1 MQHLSRTALA
11 TCLAALIGL
20 TTAPIG
26 SAQTTGTAASDRAAD
41 YVVNDPQADFERR
54 IVDIPMRDGV
64 KLHTII
70 LIPKGAHHAPMLLT
84 RTPYDAEGM
93 TNQAK
98 SNQLSAVLQGYDNFP
113 ELFNKDG
120 YIRVV
125 QDIRGKYGSEGDYV
139 MNRPQVG
146 PLNDSTVDHSTDTWD
161 TIDWLVKHVPESN
174 AKVGILGIS
183 YDGFTSLM
191 ALFHPHPALKVAI
204 PMNPMVDGW
213 MGDDWFHHGAFR
225 QIGLPYIYDQ
235 VNSRGNTL
243 NWVNTMTDEYDF
255 YLKAGAA
262 GVLGKSRGMDQ
273 NGFFRKL
280 LAYPAYDAFWQEQAV
295 DKLLAK
301 EPLKVPVMLVHG
313 LWDQEDIYGAMA
325 VYNAIE
331 PKDTGNDKVFLVMG
345 PWNHGGQR
353 EDGSK
358 LGDIQFGSDTA
369 ASFRKDVLRPFL
381 DHYLMDDAPPMQVAP
396 VTVFRTGENHWE
408 HLKAWPL
415 GCAKGCSIKPAS
427 LYLEDGGSAS
437 FTAQATPGSA
447 EYLSDPAK
455 PVPFLPRPIADQGY
469 DNNPWPHWL
478 VTDQREA
485 SSRPDVLTFVTDVL
499 TQPLRI
505 SGVPKVNLT
514 LSTTGTDGDFVVKL
528 IDVYPDVTPADPKMG
543 GYQLMVSADILRGR
557 YRDSFAHPSAIPAN
571 TPVGIGFNLPNAN
584 HTFLPGHRVMV
595 QVQSTWF
602 PLYDRNPQTYVDNIF
617 LAQPQDYRKATITVK
632 LGGSDGSAVVLPVV
646 SGAGASE

>member
-1 MQHLSRTALA
+1 MPSLPRPALIF
-11 TCLAALIGL
+11 CIAALLGL
-20 TTAPIG
+20 ANTPALH
-26 SAQTTGTAASDRAAD
+26 AQTTGTATSDRPAHFVAG
-41 YVVNDPQADFERR
+41 DPQADFERR
-54 IVDIPMRDGV
+54 TVEIPMRDGV

-70 LIPKGAHHAPMLLT
+70 LIPTGAHRAPMLLT

-93 TNQAK
+93 TRQAK

-161 TIDWLVKHVPESN
+161 TIDWLVRHVPESN
-174 AKVGILGIS
+174 SKVGILGIS

-213 MGDDWFHHGAFR
+213 IGDDWFHNGAFR
-225 QIGLPYIYDQ
+225 QLGLPYVYDQ
-235 VNSRGNTL
+235 VNSRDNSI
-243 NWVNTMTDEYDF
+243 NWVETSTDQYDF
-255 YLKAGAA
+255 YLKAGSASA
-262 GVLGKSRGMDQ
+262 LGKSRGMDQ

-280 LAYPAYDAFWQEQAV
+280 LAHPAYDAFWQQQAV

-353 EDGSK
+353 EDGSA
-358 LGDIQFGSDTA
+358 LGDIKFGSDTA
-369 ASFRKDVLRPFL
+369 ATFRSEVLRPFL
-381 DHYLMDDAPPMQVAP
+381 DHYLMDDAPSIQVAP

-408 HLKAWPL
+408 RLKAWPQ
-415 GCAKGCSIKPAS
+415 GCAHGCSIRDEP
-427 LYLEDGGSAS
+427 LYLEDDGSLSFVPQSAAGSAD
-437 FTAQATPGSA
+437 
-447 EYLSDPAK
+447 YLSDPAK
-455 PVPFLPRPIADQGY
+455 PVPFLPRPVQGTGY
-469 DNNPWPHWL
+469 NDNPWPRWL

-485 SSRPDVLTFVTDVL
+485 ASRPDVLTFVTDVL
-499 TQPLRI
+499 TEPLRI

-528 IDVYPDVTPADPKMG
+528 IDVYPDVVPADPKMG
-543 GYQLMVSADILRGR
+543 GYQLMISADILRGR
-557 YRDSFAHPSAIPAN
+557 YRDSLEHPSAIPAN
-571 TPVGIGFNLPNAN
+571 TPVGIRFGLPNAN

-602 PLYDRNPQTYVDNIF
+602 PLYDRNPQTWVDNIF
-617 LAQPQDYRKATITVK
+617 LARPQDYRKATITVK
-632 LGGSDGSAVVLPVV
+632 LGGADASAVVLPVV
-646 SGAGASE
+646 SDGTAKD